1 MLLIDAGA
9 TLLYGSLKDLKRSR
23 GTRTVKIPAGRR
35 PKCVSGVMEPA
46 AVNGH
51 FEYRIASGSEPQGI
65 LRSFLDAEIPVGRFE
80 VALPT
85 LNEIFIE
92 EVRDARSRG

>member
-1 MLLIDAGA
+1 
-9 TLLYGSLKDLKRSR
+9 
-23 GTRTVKIPAGRR
+23 
-35 PKCVSGVMEPA
+35 MEPV

-51 FEYRIASGSEPQGI
+51 FEYKLESGSDPQTI
-65 LRSFLDAEIPVGRFE
+65 LRSFLDAQIPVERFE

-92 EVRDARSRG
+92 EVSDARSRR

>member
-1 MLLIDAGA
+1 ME
-9 TLLYGSLKDLKRSR
+9 LKRSR
-23 GTRTVKIPAGRR
+23 GTRTVKIPADRR
-35 PKCVSGVMEPA
+35 PESVAGVTEPV

-51 FEYRIASGSEPQGI
+51 FEYKLASGTEPQAI
-65 LRSFLDAEIPVGRFE
+65 LRSFFDAQIPVERFE

-92 EVRDARSRG
+92 EVRGARSRG